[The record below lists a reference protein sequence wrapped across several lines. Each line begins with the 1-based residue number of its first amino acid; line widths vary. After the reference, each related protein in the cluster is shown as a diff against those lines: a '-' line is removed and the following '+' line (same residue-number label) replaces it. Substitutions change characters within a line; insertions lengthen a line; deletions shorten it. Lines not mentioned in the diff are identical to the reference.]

1 MLEIR
6 LLLSDV
12 DYDAACDKLAPLLA
26 EKLQEK
32 GGLVSAAAGKPQRL
46 RAVLRRLLQKKNQ
59 VERDRLAAELAT
71 KHRELLMKKAGSLAS
86 EQGIEVHVCDISV
99 RQL

>member
-12 DYDAACDKLAPLLA
+12 DYDAACEKLAPLLA
-26 EKLQEK
+26 EKVQEK
-32 GGLVSAAAGKPQRL
+32 GGIVGAAVGKRERL
-46 RAVLRRLLQKKNQ
+46 TAFLHRVLRKKNQ
-59 VERDRLAAELAT
+59 VERDRFVAELAT
-71 KHRELLMKKAGSLAS
+71 KHRDALMKKAAELAE
-86 EQGIEVHVCDISV
+86 EQGVDVRVCDISV